1 MNNEYLPIGSVVL
14 LEGGIKKVMIIG
26 YFFNDPTIN
35 KNKVF
40 DYLGAMYPEGVF
52 TLENFLAFDN
62 KDIDKVFNLGFSDA
76 EQKAFSKK
84 LIEMKTKY
92 INENN
97 ELVVDANKII
107 INELKDDN

>member
-1 MNNEYLPIGSVVL
+1 MNNEYLPIGSIVL
-14 LEGGIKKVMIIG
+14 LNGGIKKVMVIG

-62 KDIDKVFNLGFSDA
+62 KDISKIYNLGFSDE
-76 EQKAFSKK
+76 EQKHFSKK
-84 LIEMKTKY
+84 LIEMKQKY
-92 INENN
+92 INQNN
-97 ELVVDANKII
+97 ELIEDPNKII
-107 INELKDDN
+107 INEIKGDK